1 MQKYCLLHLFYYFI
15 LNKKETEATIFIFL
29 RLYIKT
35 QPLLINN
42 DLNIIIKG
50 CIDQNRRSQQEFYK
64 TFYGYSAA
72 ICMRYTQKN
81 EDLVEIVN
89 DGFVK
94 IFKELE
100 FFRVPK
106 ENFDAILRSW
116 IKKIMVNT
124 SIDYYRKYVRGEQ
137 KTVDIDGSTES
148 FEVQAETPLD
158 KMTYEEII
166 KIFVHLTPM
175 YKMVFNMYVID
186 GFSHD
191 EIAKELG
198 ITVGTSKSNLS
209 KARANI
215 TRLIEN
221 KQKTA
226 V

>member
-1 MQKYCLLHLFYYFI
+1 
-15 LNKKETEATIFIFL
+15 
-29 RLYIKT
+29 
-35 QPLLINN
+35 
-42 DLNIIIKG
+42 
-50 CIDQNRRSQQEFYK
+50 
-64 TFYGYSAA
+64 
-72 ICMRYTQKN
+72 
-81 EDLVEIVN
+81 
-89 DGFVK
+89 
-94 IFKELE
+94 
-100 FFRVPK
+100 
-106 ENFDAILRSW
+106 
-116 IKKIMVNT
+116 MVNT